1 MSTFSYQFLE
11 QFEEFFTT
19 HQLLKRGSRVLLAVS
34 GGVDSMTMLR
44 IVKELEV
51 LWNFSISVA
60 HVNHQLRGAESLRDE
75 DFVREAVE
83 KSRTPFY
90 STRVDTLEY
99 AQKHGM
105 GKQEAARDLRY
116 RFFEEV
122 RASIGA
128 DAVATAHTADDNA
141 ETVLMNALRGCGI
154 RGLTGIPVRRPEGNV
169 IRPLLFAYRKEV
181 ERYAQEA
188 GIRYCSDS
196 SNESLAYKR
205 NFIRLQLMPLLR
217 TKFETDIAQSL
228 NRISS
233 VMRELEGRLTT
244 DTGAAYD
251 RVVFT
256 DGPRTF
262 VNIPLLL
269 KQTPLVQDEIILTLF
284 RAQDIEPLAEKVAH
298 VLNLCLMQTGRSL
311 SLSGRVKVSRD
322 RDRLVFLSSVP
333 DESFAYAVEVGKSYR
348 FPGFEFTAQVER
360 SVPEEF
366 NRDRMTEFV
375 DAAQL
380 GNSLV
385 VRNWK
390 EGDWFI
396 PLGLGTKRK
405 LSDFFVDNKIPRFEK
420 NRIPL
425 LESDGRVVWVCGHR
439 IDDRFKITAKTA
451 AVVKIQYVQHPN
463 G

>member
-1 MSTFSYQFLE
+1 LI
-11 QFEEFFTT
+11 
-19 HQLLKRGSRVLLAVS
+19 L
-34 GGVDSMTMLR
+34 
-44 IVKELEV
+44 I
-51 LWNFSISVA
+51 
-60 HVNHQLRGAESLRDE
+60 
-75 DFVREAVE
+75 
-83 KSRTPFY
+83 
-90 STRVDTLEY
+90 
-99 AQKHGM
+99 QK
-105 GKQEAARDLRY
+105 
-116 RFFEEV
+116 
-122 RASIGA
+122 
-128 DAVATAHTADDNA
+128 
-141 ETVLMNALRGCGI
+141 ALRGFEDAGLDFFDLGHSEPAPVEEGGRKFNPLAPPQAGQGI
-154 RGLTGIPVRRPEGNV
+154 LGEVHQVRLDEPTLYHR
-169 IRPLLFAYRKEV
+169 
-181 ERYAQEA
+181 
-188 GIRYCSDS
+188 
-196 SNESLAYKR
+196 
-205 NFIRLQLMPLLR
+205 RL
-217 TKFETDIAQSL
+217 
-228 NRISS
+228 
-233 VMRELEGRLTT
+233 RELEGRLTT

-256 DGPRTF
+256 EGPRTF

-451 AVVKIQYVQHPN
+451 TVVKIQYVQHPN